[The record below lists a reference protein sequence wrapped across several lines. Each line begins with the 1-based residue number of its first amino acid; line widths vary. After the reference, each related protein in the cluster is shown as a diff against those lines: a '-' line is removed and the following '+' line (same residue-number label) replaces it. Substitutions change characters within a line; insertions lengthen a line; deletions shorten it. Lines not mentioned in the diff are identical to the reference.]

1 MAFTEKLNLAKIAL
15 VRSCKKLITKN
26 WEQMFDMWLSCEADM
41 SYAYQHEFK
50 EQFSEYMNPE
60 IESKLWFAGEN
71 IVFAICTFMEVKKNA
86 KLKDVLD
93 FTEKFILNQLHDSS
107 WLDDIMMAMPDEE
120 EEIDNNPS

>member
-15 VRSCKKLITKN
+15 IRSCKKLITKN

>member
-15 VRSCKKLITKN
+15 IRSCKKLITKN

-93 FTEKFILNQLHDSS
+93 FTEKFILNQLDDCS

-120 EEIDNNPS
+120 EDNGDNPS

>member
-15 VRSCKKLITKN
+15 VRHCKKLITEN
-26 WEQMFDMWLSCEADM
+26 WERMFDMWLSCEADM

-50 EQFSEYMNPE
+50 EQFNEYMNPE

-93 FTEKFILNQLHDSS
+93 FTEKFILNQLDDSS

-120 EEIDNNPS
+120 DNGDNPS